1 MGSLNKGPTT
11 DGIDKRKKSPGF
23 EPTISLST
31 GVGSTAV
38 LQLLPPKKTILD
50 TNHNFFLEGN
60 RTQEGDGLG
69 SGPISGFVAENV
81 ARFTAV
87 RANEASHVLNKACK
101 SFQYRL

>member
-1 MGSLNKGPTT
+1 MPQ
-11 DGIDKRKKSPGF
+11 
-23 EPTISLST
+23 
-31 GVGSTAV
+31 V
-38 LQLLPPKKTILD
+38 LEKTILLD

-87 RANEASHVLNKACK
+87 RANEASHVLHEACK
-101 SFQYRL
+101 SY